1 MLRALDRWG
10 RSALSL
16 LGRPV
21 ELHGIRLGVT
31 GDLLLDPSLERV
43 LGFEVLGRVPHTF
56 LPFAACAV
64 DEGGTIVVD
73 TALPL
78 LVSGESSYY
87 GARGRSLRSLEN
99 ANDVLLDEDG
109 RVTAVVS
116 GRVSTGKEAGI
127 R

>member
-1 MLRALDRWG
+1 MLRALDRRG

-64 DEGGTIVVD
+64 DEGEHDRG
-73 TALPL
+73 
-78 LVSGESSYY
+78 GH
-87 GARGRSLRSLEN
+87 GA
-99 ANDVLLDEDG
+99 AVA
-109 RVTAVVS
+109 RV
-116 GRVSTGKEAGI
+116 G
-127 R
+127 